1 MVLFLYCRSLSGV
14 ISSFNNNNGL
24 GQELI
29 NHNYP
34 ICINQFDNYCDVAL
48 SATSFDLDGT
58 APACN
63 DKLVLG
69 ANTYCGSGT
78 ASFGTAGALT
88 CKFSFLKGQSGQE
101 SPESGTMG

>member
-1 MVLFLYCRSLSGV
+1 MFFLYCRSLSGV

-78 ASFGTAGALT
+78 AAFGTAGALT
-88 CKFSFLKGQSGQE
+88 CKFSILKGQSGQ
-101 SPESGTMG
+101 SSNF